1 MPLNFPDKPEIQ
13 LEHPPIAEVIC
24 QVKFPAILRIA
35 KADPVDFQE
44 RVRDRFPNYEIDQGV
59 FINAPAPGIEGMS
72 PVLQSRVHRFN
83 TDQPTISITLA
94 PDFYAVSTRDYRHW
108 EAFFAAV
115 GFVHKAVFEV
125 YRPSHILRIG
135 LRYINRLTT
144 ANTACNTLED
154 IYDLLQPELTT
165 QLRSAAFASPE
176 EFATRTAVSD
186 GSTRF
191 TLSTAVLHEPSAS
204 PKTREPVF
212 ILDFDCYEE
221 GRLQYGDLDARLVD
235 FHGIIYR
242 AFRWC
247 VRDEAL
253 ARFGSSS
260 NVKQMPL

>member
-35 KADPVDFQE
+35 KSDPVEFQE
-44 RVRDRFPNYEIDQGV
+44 RVRDRFPNYDIDQGII
-59 FINAPAPGIEGMS
+59 INAPAPGIEGLN

-83 TDQPTISITLA
+83 SEQPTISITLA

-125 YRPSHILRIG
+125 YRPSHISRIG

-144 ANTACNTLED
+144 VNTNCETIED
-154 IYDLLQPELTT
+154 IYDMLQPELTA
-165 QLRSAAFASPE
+165 QLRSGALSSPE

-186 GSTRF
+186 GSIRF
-191 TLSTAVLHEPSAS
+191 TLSTAVMHEPAA
-204 PKTREPVF
+204 PLKVKEPVYV
-212 ILDFDCYEE
+212 LDFDCYEE
-221 GRLQYGDLDARLVD
+221 GKLQYGDLDTRLVH
-235 FHGIIYR
+235 FHGVIYS

-253 ARFGSSS
+253 VRFGSKS
-260 NVKQMPL
+260 NVK